1 MRYLLLADSEKEI
14 HSSIIGRN
22 RNGYSLSLSILV
34 LSIQSNSPFGIYSRN
49 STQYVYDKQ
58 NLGNKVTASG

>member
-49 STQYVYDKQ
+49 ST
-58 NLGNKVTASG
+58 